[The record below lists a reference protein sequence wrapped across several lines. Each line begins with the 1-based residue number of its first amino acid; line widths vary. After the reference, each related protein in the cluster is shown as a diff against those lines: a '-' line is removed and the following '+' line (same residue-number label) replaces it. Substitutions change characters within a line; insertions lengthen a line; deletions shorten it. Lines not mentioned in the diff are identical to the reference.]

1 MSAALH
7 PISEDYLRDN
17 ITLKPGDRLHRLVA
31 RLSDTYYDDLTDER
45 IVELER
51 RVDEWRWMHADG
63 TRF

>member
-17 ITLKPGDRLHRLVA
+17 ITLRPGDRLHRLVA

-51 RVDEWRWMHADG
+51 HVDEWRWMHANG
-63 TRF
+63 SRF